1 VLTAVFTFG
10 CMVLRTPGFIEED
23 VCGFAIAAF
32 FTELR

>member
-1 VLTAVFTFG
+1 
-10 CMVLRTPGFIEED
+10 MVLRTPGFIEED